1 MADRWMKQVYSSNVR
16 EVGYDPDSQEMLVK
30 WKNGKT
36 SAYAGVSEDK
46 AIEVANAPSVGGII
60 HSEIRDQY
68 SHRYV

>member
-1 MADRWMKQVYSSNVR
+1 MADKWMKQVYSSHVR
-16 EVGYDPDSQEMLVK
+16 EVGYDPETQEMLVK

-46 AIEVANAPSVGGII
+46 AVEVATAPSVGGII